1 MKIEFEAKNFNN
13 LEAAIERLNSVF
25 QEASQDIYNAGNAEG
40 GSQEGAAQG
49 NPQDEV
55 TDVDFE
61 EVEDAKK

>member
-1 MKIEFEAKNFNN
+1 MNC
-13 LEAAIERLNSVF
+13 LNSVF
-25 QEASQDIYNAGNAEG
+25 QEASQDIYNAGNNA
-40 GSQEGAAQG
+40 GAAQEDATQG